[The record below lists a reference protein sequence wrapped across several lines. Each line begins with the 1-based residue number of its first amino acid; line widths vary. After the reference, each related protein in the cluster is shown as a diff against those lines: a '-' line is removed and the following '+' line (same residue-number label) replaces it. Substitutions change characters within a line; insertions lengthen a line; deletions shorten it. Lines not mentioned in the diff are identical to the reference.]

1 MVIRKLIEATEEKIL
16 APWAQ
21 KSAAAV
27 REHEAVV
34 EEQKNLMTCALL
46 ISATG
51 TELFT
56 AWLLEN

>member
-1 MVIRKLIEATEEKIL
+1 MVIRKLIEATEEMIL

-27 REHEAVV
+27 REHE
-34 EEQKNLMTCALL
+34 EEADDLRTAYQRDRDR
-46 ISATG
+46 II
-51 TELFT
+51 T

>member
-27 REHEAVV
+27 REHE
-34 EEQKNLMTCALL
+34 EEADDLR
-46 ISATG
+46 
-51 TELFT
+51 T
-56 AWLLEN
+56 AYQRGQGQNYTQHGF